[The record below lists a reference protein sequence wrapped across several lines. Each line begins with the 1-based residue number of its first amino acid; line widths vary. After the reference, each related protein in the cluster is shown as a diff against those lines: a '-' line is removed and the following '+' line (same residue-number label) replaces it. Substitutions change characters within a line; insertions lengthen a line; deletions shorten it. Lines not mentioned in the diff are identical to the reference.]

1 MHGISCGSQ
10 MLLKG
15 PELVGI
21 KAQLIKIQRRSGF
34 HRIAADRE
42 IYSFKD
48 FPPIQKVRAN

>member
-1 MHGISCGSQ
+1 
-10 MLLKG
+10 MLLNGSK
-15 PELVGI
+15 LVGI
-21 KAQLIKIQRRSGF
+21 KAQPIKVQTRSGF